1 MSDTKER
8 IEKIIDEKIRPYLEA
23 DGGGLEFVD
32 FDEATGEVRVRLKGA
47 CAGCAGAQMT
57 LSMGVEAALKEEI
70 PEVKRVVAV

>member
-1 MSDTKER
+1 MSDTRER

-47 CAGCAGAQMT
+47 CAGCPGAQMT
-57 LSMGVEAALKEEI
+57 LSMGVEATLKEEI